1 VRAPLP
7 LPAAASISMQGCYSV
22 GRMGEIAD
30 RRLLED
36 DGCDVR
42 TAATVRVGVILVLT
56 YQNQGFLIGQEFGR
70 GMENYYHSAVVIII
84 TLPKTAG
91 SQFNSFPVQ

>member
-1 VRAPLP
+1 
-7 LPAAASISMQGCYSV
+7 
-22 GRMGEIAD
+22 
-30 RRLLED
+30 
-36 DGCDVR
+36 
-42 TAATVRVGVILVLT
+42 VLT

-70 GMENYYHSAVVIII
+70 GMENYYPTSAVVIII

>member
-70 GMENYYHSAVVIII
+70 GMENYYPTECGYYYYVSKNGRVAV
-84 TLPKTAG
+84 
-91 SQFNSFPVQ
+91 Q